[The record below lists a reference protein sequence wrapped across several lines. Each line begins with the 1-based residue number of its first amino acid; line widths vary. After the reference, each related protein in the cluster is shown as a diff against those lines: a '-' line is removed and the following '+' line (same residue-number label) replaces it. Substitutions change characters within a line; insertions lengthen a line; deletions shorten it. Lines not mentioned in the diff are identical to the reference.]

1 MENLSCWAITL
12 FVSTIL
18 YSINYNKS
26 IEGCSYHFR
35 LNFCLPFCLPNEHLF
50 HTFFYHFYFPK
61 TKKNRWNLMIST
73 VCVAPQEGLEP
84 TTLRLTAEC
93 SAIELLRHGEDY
105 SSLLESGGDLL
116 FRAVSSQVPSALK
129 GLTSVFGMG
138 TGGTPSPLPPETV
151 SLFGGWGRWCFT
163 HSYLPKVP
171 VFPLGVSL
179 SFGVP
184 FGLSPATELLTQF
197 RPHLCVKSNAC
208 YASSCFRIFRARCHT
223 LTTAQVKDDC
233 SFLTFPCSL
242 RPSSQSRWNQ
252 ALDLLVSSSSI
263 RYRTSTDDL
272 SPGSLPGVLLPWR
285 NGNLILEVGFTLRC
299 FQRLSHP
306 HFASLLCRWHDN
318 SCTSGASIPVLSY

>member
-1 MENLSCWAITL
+1 MT
-12 FVSTIL
+12 
-18 YSINYNKS
+18 
-26 IEGCSYHFR
+26 
-35 LNFCLPFCLPNEHLF
+35 
-50 HTFFYHFYFPK
+50 
-61 TKKNRWNLMIST
+61 ST

-93 SAIELLRHGEDY
+93 SAIELLRQKVDITPPY
-105 SSLLESGGDLL
+105 LESGGDLL

-138 TGGTPSPLPPETV
+138 TGGTPSPLPPEIV

-171 VFPLGVSL
+171 VFPLGVFL

-184 FGLSPATELLTQF
+184 FGLSPAFPLLTGF

-233 SFLTFPCSL
+233 LFLTFLCSL

-272 SPGSLPGVLLPWR
+272 SPGSLPGVLL
-285 NGNLILEVGFTLRC
+285 L
-299 FQRLSHP
+299 
-306 HFASLLCRWHDN
+306 
-318 SCTSGASIPVLSY
+318 